1 MRREAED
8 LPEGTRFTDVLE
20 AAQAAW
26 MAGQYAL
33 ARDLIQRYIDPV
45 GEFCCMRCTK
55 MCEDEPWAINNHL
68 GKFRV
73 CPDCATVVS
82 TPRELLAGGGEVFMQ
97 GPVQKIGKTYRS
109 GRIMTTV
116 ETRSSQ
122 TTLTI
127 NGEKDGKPHGFLIAA
142 IAHAIGQKP

>member
-1 MRREAED
+1 MPREEE
-8 LPEGTRFTDVLE
+8 LPDGTRFTDVLE

-26 MAGQYAL
+26 MAGQHAL
-33 ARDLIQRYIDPV
+33 ARDLIQRYIDPD

-82 TPRELLAGGGEVFMQ
+82 TPGELLANGGEVFMQ
-97 GPVQKIGKTYRS
+97 GPVQKIGKTYRT
-109 GRIMTTV
+109 GRMTTI
-116 ETRSSQ
+116 EQRSSQ

-142 IAHAIGQKP
+142 IGHAIKQKP